1 MSMSK
6 EDLKN
11 HYLWRTEA
19 YEFSFKIELAV
30 GTFEAYGHW
39 SDDGEI
45 DYDYFINQELVDG
58 GRYKHELWKDCYDY
72 EWDLLIYDILEYR
85 YANKSWG
92 E

>member
-45 DYDYFINQELVDG
+45 DYDFFINQE
-58 GRYKHELWKDCYDY
+58 
-72 EWDLLIYDILEYR
+72 
-85 YANKSWG
+85 
-92 E
+92 

>member
-11 HYLWRTEA
+11 HYIWRTEA
-19 YEFSFKIELAV
+19 YEFSFKIELAI

-39 SDDGEI
+39 SEYEEI

-58 GRYKHELWKDCYDY
+58 GRYKNELWKEGYDY
-72 EWDLLIYDILEYR
+72 EWDLLIYDILEYD
-85 YANKSWG
+85 YGSKL
-92 E
+92 

>member
-39 SDDGEI
+39 SDDGAI
-45 DYDYFINQELVDG
+45 DYDFFINQELVDG
-58 GRYKHELWKDCYDY
+58 GRYKNDLWKDCNDF
-72 EWDLLIYDILEYR
+72 EWDLLIYETLEY
-85 YANKSWG
+85 YYGGK
-92 E
+92 